1 MKKVFIGSSTQ
12 ALGIA
17 YIIKKILKDFGADVT
32 VWDDKSVFTPGD
44 NLIDALQKKA
54 HQFDGGVFVL
64 NKDDEITDRDRNAPK
79 YIPRDNVLIEAGMF
93 IGLLGKEAVALCTV
107 PGTHETSDFK
117 GIIKVEYNTRN
128 FEKIETDL
136 KKWLDENVKER
147 HNRPGENNVL
157 MLPRYKIHKRYTIDE
172 RLHISDGLYKKIC
185 HIRLMNFASNL
196 VINPQIGELGHIPA
210 KDIPLSYAIE
220 KILSETSANIE
231 LILTQPNKYNLNDLK
246 TKIANLR
253 AGSCEGSLYSALA
266 TLYKN
271 LSSDTIYAQ
280 KSTSIPISFHLHVM
294 KTSMPFGVFNVE
306 FADEA
311 QRFNHVKVDLYSAE
325 LDNEDNRR
333 SFVIWQ
339 EDDPENYQFF
349 VHNFANILNNP
360 SLCEKVQLSTLKKW
374 ADKWENLN
382 PGGKK

>member
-17 YIIKKILKDFGADVT
+17 YIIKKILKDLGADVT

-64 NKDDEITDRDRNAPK
+64 NSDDQITVSNRNNPK
-79 YIPRDNVLIEAGMF
+79 YVPRDNVLIEAGMF
-93 IGLLGKEAVALCTV
+93 IGVLGKKSVALCTV

-294 KTSMPFGVFNVE
+294 KTSMPFGIFNVE

-360 SLCEKVQLSTLKKW
+360 SLCEKVQLFTLKKW
-374 ADKWENLN
+374 ADKWENLK